1 MRWWLSGPG
10 CTLPQGPRG
19 AESLEEADCPAAGL
33 GLACF
38 EPQRLQPPPLEA
50 ATPPPASLRREQ
62 RAPNPRPAAAIGP
75 LCLRVAAGGPPGPS
89 ASARGAR
96 APFVLAPRGAALPC
110 PPPSR
115 PSRRPP
121 KSAFCC
127 DPFSKDSTA
136 LKRPHVF
143 AIYGII

>member
-1 MRWWLSGPG
+1 M
-10 CTLPQGPRG
+10 
-19 AESLEEADCPAAGL
+19 CPAAGL

-50 ATPPPASLRREQ
+50 ATPPSVSLRWEQ
-62 RAPNPRPAAAIGP
+62 RAPNPRPAAAI
-75 LCLRVAAGGPPGPS
+75 GPPGPS

-96 APFVLAPRGAALPC
+96 APFVLAPRGASLPF
-110 PPPSR
+110 PAPSR

-121 KSAFCC
+121 KSACCC